1 MSAPVD
7 RKAVLLLLFGASVI
21 GAGTVLVRLAGAGAA
36 AAGGW
41 RLLFALPWLLV
52 LTGLE
57 RRRGGGR
64 GPARPAGRWGA
75 PLPILLLCGLTFAL
89 DLTFWHYSLRLTAI
103 ANSTVLA
110 NLTPVIV
117 TVMAWLLFRERPA
130 PVFVGGLVLALGGA
144 AVMALAKG
152 QAGAQVAPLLGDGL
166 AVGASF
172 WYAFYFL
179 AVRTARRTASAL
191 QVMLASSLV
200 GLPLV
205 FAAAALFH
213 ERLAPSTP
221 GGWAACVALGVMH
234 VSGQGAIAWSLG
246 RVPTALAAVVVL
258 CQPVVAAL
266 AGWLV
271 FGEAVGPVQGLGA
284 LLALGGIALAQAAAR
299 RTAPPVEGGAEA
311 AAA

>member
-7 RKAVLLLLFGASVI
+7 RRAVLLLLFGASVI
-21 GAGTVLVRLAGAGAA
+21 GAGTVLVRLAGSGPA

-41 RLLFALPWLLV
+41 RLLFALPWLFV
-52 LTGLE
+52 LTRLE
-57 RRRGGGR
+57 RQRGGG
-64 GPARPAGRWGA
+64 GPAWGA
-75 PLPILLLCGLTFAL
+75 ALPILGLCGLTFAL

-117 TVMAWLLFRERPA
+117 TVLAWLLFRERPA

-144 AVMALAKG
+144 AVMALAG
-152 QAGAQVAPLLGDGL
+152 RRGGSEAAPLLGDAL

-179 AVRTARRTASAL
+179 AVRTARATASAL
-191 QVMLASSLV
+191 QVMLASSLI
-200 GLPLV
+200 GMPLV

-213 ERLAPSTP
+213 ERLIPTTAS
-221 GGWAACVALGVMH
+221 GWAACVALGVMH

-246 RVPTALAAVVVL
+246 KVPTALAAVVVL

-271 FGEAVGPVQGLGA
+271 FGEAVGPVQALGA
-284 LLALGGIALAQAAAR
+284 LLALGGVALAQAAAR
-299 RTAPPVEGGAEA
+299 RSVPPVEGEAEA